1 MNLRMNNAPNP
12 QSHHQP
18 IVRALDVGYGHTKLV
33 TGIAGPKASD
43 IRCASF
49 PSRAY
54 PSSRDPTKSLGADG
68 RRTWAMPIGGLF
80 YEVGPDVMLAADAFG
95 ATQIHGDYIDS
106 PQYLALAR
114 GALRMMKLEV
124 IDLLVVGLPV
134 AHFAA
139 KKSALEKLMVGR
151 HDVGGGKAVLVRH
164 ALAMAQPNGALV
176 DYAAQHEKIEAMQ
189 NDHSLVIDP
198 GSRTFDWLVAKG
210 MRLSHKRSH
219 SIDRG
224 VSHILQLI
232 ADDISEE
239 IKVPYT
245 DLEAIDIA
253 LRTGKSLTVYQQT
266 YDMRRMRPM
275 VEIVVQDAVAAMM
288 NRIGAAYNVQHVI
301 LVGGGAFLFRK
312 AVKATFSNH
321 QILTVKDPVF
331 ANVRGYQIA
340 GTGFAQ
346 SLMGTNHGNHSERVA
361 PSARTAA
368 AIHGEGGGA

>member
-1 MNLRMNNAPNP
+1 MNMRMNAGANTNLV
-12 QSHHQP
+12 
-18 IVRALDVGYGHTKLV
+18 VRALDVGYGHTKFV
-33 TGIAGPKASD
+33 TGIAGPKVSD
-43 IRCASF
+43 IRCSSF

-54 PSSRDPTKSLGADG
+54 PSPRDPTKTLGADG
-68 RRTWAMPIGGLF
+68 RKTWAIPIHGLF
-80 YEVGPDVMLAADAFG
+80 YEVGPDVMLAADAFR
-95 ATQIHGDYIDS
+95 ATQIHGDYVDS

-114 GALRMMKLEV
+114 GALRMMKLDV

-139 KKSALEKLMVGR
+139 KKAALEKLMAGR

-164 ALAMAQPNGALV
+164 ALVMAQPNGALV
-176 DYAAQHEKIEAMQ
+176 DYAAQHQKIEAMQ

-198 GSRTFDWLVAKG
+198 GSRTFDWLVARG
-210 MRLSHKRSH
+210 MRLSGKRSH

-245 DLEAIDIA
+245 DLEAIDLA

-266 YDMRRMRPM
+266 YDMKRMKPM
-275 VEIVVQDAVAAMM
+275 VEIVVQEAVAAMM

-301 LVGGGAFLFRK
+301 LVGGGAFLFKK

-321 QILTVKDPVF
+321 QVLTVKDPVF

-340 GTGFAQ
+340 GTGYAQ
-346 SLMGTNHGNHSERVA
+346 TALQAGQAER
-361 PSARTAA
+361 SANSSQ
-368 AIHGEGGGA
+368 GEGAVA

>member
-1 MNLRMNNAPNP
+1 MNQRPTGTP
-12 QSHHQP
+12 TTSVV
-18 IVRALDVGYGHTKLV
+18 VRALDVGYGHTKFV
-33 TGIAGPKASD
+33 TGVGGTKASD
-43 IRCASF
+43 IRCTSF

-54 PSSRDPTKSLGADG
+54 PHPRDPTRSLGAEG
-68 RRTWAMPIGGLF
+68 RKTFAIPIQGLF
-80 YEVGPDVMLAADAFG
+80 YEVGPDVMLAADAFR
-95 ATQIHGDYIDS
+95 ATQIHGDYVDS

-114 GALRMMKLEV
+114 GALRMMKIDV

-134 AHFAA
+134 AHFSA
-139 KKSALEKLMVGR
+139 KKSALEKLMTGR
-151 HDVGGGKAVLVRH
+151 HDVGSGRSVLVRQ

-176 DYAAQHEKIEAMQ
+176 DYAAQHQKIEAMQ
-189 NDHSLVIDP
+189 NDYSLVIDP

-245 DLEAIDIA
+245 DLDAIDLA
-253 LRTGKSLTVYQQT
+253 LRTGKSLSIYQQT
-266 YDMRRMRPM
+266 YDMRRMKPM
-275 VEIVVQDAVAAMM
+275 VEIIVQEAVAAMM

-301 LVGGGAFLFRK
+301 LVGGGAFLFK
-312 AVKATFSNH
+312 KSVKATFANH
-321 QILTVKDPVF
+321 QILSVKDPVF

-340 GTGFAQ
+340 GTGYAQ
-346 SLMGTNHGNHSERVA
+346 SSMHSGPCE
-361 PSARTAA
+361 STSDSTDS
-368 AIHGEGGGA
+368 EGAVV